1 MSSGSESGGAAE
13 AGAPEPWSDWE
24 EDEEVGAV
32 QSLFTAATFPS
43 VDAALAHDAA
53 EHGFDLRAFR
63 LQASAARP
71 GAGARSRG
79 STEGGV
85 NACGRSHARN

>member
-1 MSSGSESGGAAE
+1 MSSGSYDSGGGGAAE
-13 AGAPEPWSDWE
+13 AGAAPEPWSDWE
-24 EDEEVGAV
+24 DEEGGAV

-71 GAGARSRG
+71 GAGARPAG
-79 STEGGV
+79 
-85 NACGRSHARN
+85 